1 MPNTRD
7 IIENNSPSVKEL
19 FFFYLPLAIVCVAN
33 MATYSLISVGLAR
46 LAKPEVAIAAY
57 AVAKSFLFII
67 LAPTT
72 VFSQIGVSLCDRPVN
87 YIRTRNFI
95 LISIVLIMILLAAL
109 RVTGVSYWWFSQVNG
124 LADET
129 ARFADIILIVF
140 IVFPLAMGYR
150 NFIHGVFSRL
160 RFTLFISFISAFKI
174 IYVTIMVGVIGG
186 IHFLSAPILAG
197 GLLVSAIG
205 LETVIAWVVSRII
218 KGPLGPALERNHRDE
233 DETLS
238 YQDICK
244 FSMPL
249 YFTAFYGCVI
259 TPILNLVMARTG
271 DAEYALSGFEVGWG
285 LGMIVMALIFLCH
298 QTVIVFYRRGG
309 DNRALTHFYLW
320 TSAGVTALML
330 LLGYTPLGPW
340 ILRGPMG
347 MEERIVWMALG
358 VVRLIILLVPIRM
371 VHEYIWGMLM
381 LTRRTPRVSTGKL
394 INILSTILLA
404 FSFAWIPFRNPSLI
418 GPLAIIGGEFIEL
431 IWLIWMERRDK
442 MRQFGII

>member
-1 MPNTRD
+1 MGNTSGVPER
-7 IIENNSPSVKEL
+7 SPSVKEL
-19 FFFYLPLAIVCVAN
+19 FSFYLPLSIVCVAN

-72 VFSQIGVSLCDRPVN
+72 VFSQIAVSFCDRQVN
-87 YIRTRNFI
+87 YTRTRNFI
-95 LISIVLIMILLAAL
+95 LGTIFVIMLLLMVLRL
-109 RVTGVSYWWFSQVNG
+109 TGVSYWWFSQVNG
-124 LADET
+124 LTDET
-129 ARFADIILIVF
+129 AHFADIILIVF

-160 RFTLFISFISAFKI
+160 RFTFFISIISTVKI
-174 IYVTIMVGVIGG
+174 IYVIIMVAVINR

-205 LETVIAWVVSRII
+205 LETVIAWVVSRMI
-218 KGPLGPALERNHRDE
+218 KGPLGPALERNCRDE
-233 DETLS
+233 DEELS
-238 YQDICK
+238 YKDISK

-249 YFTAFYGCVI
+249 YFTAFYGCVT

-298 QTVIVFYRRGG
+298 QTVILFYRRGG
-309 DNRALTHFYLW
+309 DNRTLTHFYLW
-320 TSAGVTALML
+320 TSAGVAALML
-330 LLGYTPLGPW
+330 LLGYTPLGSW

-347 MEERIVWMALG
+347 MEERIVRMALG

-394 INILSTILLA
+394 INIISIILLA
-404 FSFAWIPFRNPSLI
+404 FAFAWIPFGNPSLI
-418 GPLAIIGGEFIEL
+418 GPLAIIGGELIEL
-431 IWLIWMERRDK
+431 VWLLWMERRDK
-442 MRQFGII
+442 VRLQIT

>member
-1 MPNTRD
+1 MGNTSGALDRA
-7 IIENNSPSVKEL
+7 PSVKEL
-19 FFFYLPLAIVCVAN
+19 FSFYLPLAIVCVAN

-72 VFSQIGVSLCDRPVN
+72 VFSQIGVSLCDRQVN
-87 YIRTRNFI
+87 YTRTRNFLLGTI
-95 LISIVLIMILLAAL
+95 GLIMLLLAAL
-109 RVTGVSYWWFSQVNG
+109 RVTGISYWWFSGVNG
-124 LADET
+124 LTEET
-129 ARFADIILIVF
+129 ARFADVILIVF
-140 IVFPLAMGYR
+140 IVFPLAMGCR

-160 RFTLFISFISAFKI
+160 RFTLFISIISAVKI
-174 IYVTIMVGVIGG
+174 IYVVIMVGVIGR
-186 IHFLSAPILAG
+186 IERLSAPVLAG

-205 LETVIAWVVSRII
+205 LETVVAWAVSRMI
-218 KGPLGPALERNHRDE
+218 KGPLGPALERTRRDE
-233 DETLS
+233 DEELS
-238 YQDICK
+238 YRDIFK

-249 YFTAFYGCVI
+249 YFTAFFGCVT

-309 DNRALTHFYLW
+309 DNRALTRFYLW
-320 TSAGVTALML
+320 TSAGVAALML

-394 INILSTILLA
+394 INIVSIVLLA
-404 FSFAWIPFRNPSLI
+404 FSFAWIPFQNPSLI
-418 GPLAIIGGEFIEL
+418 GPLAIIGGELIEL
-431 IWLIWMERRDK
+431 IWLLYMERRDK
-442 MRQFGII
+442 MRVLGA